1 MLEWTGER
9 YVPWFDG
16 AEIGY
21 EHLHRYAFATQFVR
35 NKSVLD
41 LACGEG
47 YGSNLLA
54 GTAKHVVGIDL
65 DEQTVKHAKNKY
77 IRSNLDFR
85 IGSITEIPI
94 NGQRV
99 FDVIVCFEA
108 LEHVDDH
115 DRLLSEAKRLLA
127 PGGLF
132 FVSTPNKTLYTDEPH
147 FNNPYHV
154 HELYFDEFKAELDR
168 YFKQVKILGQ
178 RIYCNSNIWPLFSE
192 KRTLPIEF
200 VIERNPQEF
209 AFVPSE
215 KRAPIYFI
223 AVATNSA
230 KDIGGHLSV
239 LVDISNQL
247 VGERDHAIN
256 RLTAE
261 RDDFKNK
268 TEHLQPAVQAL
279 QQLVAHR
286 QTELAKRNEQ
296 NRLKEQQIA
305 GLNEDLKK
313 TKDRYAQDVKWLQ
326 SVITDHQ
333 NKVAFWERETS
344 ELRANLSRQL
354 AILEGIHASHAWKG
368 LSSYYAWRDRRSEET
383 SSPLFSSCF

>member
-1 MLEWTGER
+1 
-9 YVPWFDG
+9 
-16 AEIGY
+16 
-21 EHLHRYAFATQFVR
+21 FATQFDR

-54 GTAKHVVGIDL
+54 RTAKHVVGIDS

-77 IRSNLDFR
+77 IRSNLEFR

-115 DRLLSEAKRLLA
+115 EKLLSEAKRLLA

-154 HELYFDEFKAELDR
+154 HELYFDEFKAELEH

-178 RIYCNSNIWPLFSE
+178 RIYCNSNIWPMFPE
-192 KRTLPIEF
+192 KRTLPSEF
-200 VIERNPQEF
+200 VIERTSHEF
-209 AFVPSE
+209 TFVQPE
-215 KRAPIYFI
+215 KREPIYFI

-230 KDIGGHLSV
+230 KDIGGYLSV
-239 LVDISNQL
+239 LVDISNEL
-247 VGERDHAIN
+247 VGQRDHAIN
-256 RLTAE
+256 RLSTE
-261 RDDFKNK
+261 RDDFKNRSSALADQ
-268 TEHLQPAVQAL
+268 TAQLQATVQAQ
-279 QQLVAHR
+279 QQLLARR
-286 QTELAKRNEQ
+286 QAE
-296 NRLKEQQIA
+296 I
-305 GLNEDLKK
+305 
-313 TKDRYAQDVKWLQ
+313 
-326 SVITDHQ
+326 S
-333 NKVAFWERETS
+333 
-344 ELRANLSRQL
+344 
-354 AILEGIHASHAWKG
+354 
-368 LSSYYAWRDRRSEET
+368 
-383 SSPLFSSCF
+383 

>member
-132 FVSTPNKTLYTDEPH
+132 SSPRPTRRFTRTNPISTIRTMCMNSISMSSRPNSTATSSRSRFSVS
-147 FNNPYHV
+147 V
-154 HELYFDEFKAELDR
+154 
-168 YFKQVKILGQ
+168 
-178 RIYCNSNIWPLFSE
+178 
-192 KRTLPIEF
+192 
-200 VIERNPQEF
+200 
-209 AFVPSE
+209 
-215 KRAPIYFI
+215 FI
-223 AVATNSA
+223 ATP
-230 KDIGGHLSV
+230 
-239 LVDISNQL
+239 ISGRCFPRNA
-247 VGERDHAIN
+247 RS
-256 RLTAE
+256 
-261 RDDFKNK
+261 
-268 TEHLQPAVQAL
+268 PA
-279 QQLVAHR
+279 
-286 QTELAKRNEQ
+286 
-296 NRLKEQQIA
+296 
-305 GLNEDLKK
+305 
-313 TKDRYAQDVKWLQ
+313 
-326 SVITDHQ
+326 
-333 NKVAFWERETS
+333 
-344 ELRANLSRQL
+344 
-354 AILEGIHASHAWKG
+354 
-368 LSSYYAWRDRRSEET
+368 SS
-383 SSPLFSSCF
+383 

>member
-9 YVPWFDG
+9 YVPWFEG

-54 GTAKHVVGIDL
+54 RTAKHVVGIDL

-77 IRSNLDFR
+77 IRSNLEFR

-94 NGQRV
+94 NGQHV

-115 DRLLSEAKRLLA
+115 EKLLSEAKRLLA

-154 HELYFDEFKAELDR
+154 
-168 YFKQVKILGQ
+168 
-178 RIYCNSNIWPLFSE
+178 
-192 KRTLPIEF
+192 
-200 VIERNPQEF
+200 
-209 AFVPSE
+209 
-215 KRAPIYFI
+215 
-223 AVATNSA
+223 
-230 KDIGGHLSV
+230 
-239 LVDISNQL
+239 
-247 VGERDHAIN
+247 
-256 RLTAE
+256 
-261 RDDFKNK
+261 
-268 TEHLQPAVQAL
+268 
-279 QQLVAHR
+279 
-286 QTELAKRNEQ
+286 
-296 NRLKEQQIA
+296 
-305 GLNEDLKK
+305 
-313 TKDRYAQDVKWLQ
+313 
-326 SVITDHQ
+326 
-333 NKVAFWERETS
+333 
-344 ELRANLSRQL
+344 
-354 AILEGIHASHAWKG
+354 
-368 LSSYYAWRDRRSEET
+368 
-383 SSPLFSSCF
+383 